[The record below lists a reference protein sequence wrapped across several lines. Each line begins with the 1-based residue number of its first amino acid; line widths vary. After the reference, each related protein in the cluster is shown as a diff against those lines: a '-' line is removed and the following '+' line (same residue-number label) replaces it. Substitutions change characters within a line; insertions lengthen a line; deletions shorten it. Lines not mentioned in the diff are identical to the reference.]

1 MKIESP
7 KNKFHHQTTQQS
19 QTRST
24 FLSHLLKFSLGSAA
38 TLTSTT
44 SSPSY
49 AFDGGVGG
57 LGKVKPQTGVVFRDG
72 DATTVISTVEGDT
85 VGAELLAP
93 DGTPALLS
101 FRAPWPLLPSTA
113 GIESRGLS
121 NPESAFVQVAPVP
134 EGGLGEDMKAFFAET
149 IFGQSGKY
157 GAYGAPSDIKI
168 KKLAPGPDTTTPT
181 IYAATFT
188 TLTPAMRESERKALI
203 AVKIVGDGVFML
215 ITGTTAVRFKS
226 QEGLIRDVAE
236 SFRCAPAPKSTL
248 RKSQ

>member
-1 MKIESP
+1 M
-7 KNKFHHQTTQQS
+7 
-19 QTRST
+19 
-24 FLSHLLKFSLGSAA
+24 
-38 TLTSTT
+38 
-44 SSPSY
+44 
-49 AFDGGVGG
+49 
-57 LGKVKPQTGVVFRDG
+57 KPQTGVVFRDG
-72 DATTVISTVEGDT
+72 DASSTVAPTAVEGDT

-121 NPESAFVQVAPVP
+121 NPESAFVQVARVP
-134 EGGLGEDMKAFFAET
+134 EGGLSGGDMKLFFTET

-168 KKLAPGPDTTTPT
+168 KKLPPAGDPDNTAPT

-248 RKSQ
+248 RKSSQ